1 MLRLRSKQ
9 YPANLISYIV
19 QKHLRVTTKDGELY
33 DYAILCVKN
42 AISAAEEYTNRC
54 ICQVDSRYECV
65 SDGSREIEL
74 PIAPYRELSV
84 VFVDGVDHTDDA
96 ELYST
101 DKRAYVILPDAPA
114 VGAKVGVAGLV
125 GYRDIDVKGIGNT
138 GEVELPYRIPGA
150 IIQAIM
156 LMAGTFF
163 ENSADVV
170 GGSVNELP
178 MSAKSLLNP
187 YRIYPYGEL

>member
-1 MLRLRSKQ
+1 MSKQ

-33 DYAILCVKN
+33 DYAIMCVKN

-54 ICQVDSRYECV
+54 ICQAGSIYRSV
-65 SDGSREIEL
+65 SDGSREVEL
-74 PIAPYRELSV
+74 PTAPYRGVDSV
-84 VFVDGVDHTDDA
+84 VVGDVDYSDVA

-101 DKRAYVILPDAPA
+101 DKRAYIVLPAAPA
-114 VGAKVGVAGLV
+114 VGAEITISAQV
-125 GYRDIDVKGIGNT
+125 GYLDIDAKGINNT
-138 GEVELPYRIPGA
+138 GEIEMPHRIPGA
-150 IIQAIM
+150 VIQAIM
-156 LMAGTFF
+156 LMSGTFF

-178 MSAKSLLNP
+178 TSAKSLLNP